1 MPPPYEAYIQKYNP
15 KIQKH
20 TATHTYP
27 ETQTYTH
34 PSTHI
39 QTYIHTH
46 TTHTHPVHTKVATA
60 SPVFTSTRSG
70 KGMMG
75 SKWMSSLG
83 TTSPSSPSSPP
94 PPFPN
99 SCCPAPAQWNG
110 FPESVNNKGGSV
122 SVSTPTEYIHKHT
135 DVRYGRGDACRIM
148 SRCMCLYPV
157 ATELVTW
164 QCQCVSTDRI
174 CPQAQRHKI
183 QQKRCLQNNVTVHV
197 PSHSRYCQAWDIKS
211 NLSREAVQV
220 RIICLQRVELK
231 LTICVLQLCLQRVD
245 TVTQNLSIFCLHWA
259 DTVTQNLYIL
269 SSVSSI
275 IIQNLSIFLSSVSR
289 YCNSEPVHILSSVSR
304 YRNSELVCI
313 SVFSGQIL

>member
-1 MPPPYEAYIQKYNP
+1 MPQKSR
-15 KIQKH
+15 H
-20 TATHTYP
+20 
-27 ETQTYTH
+27 TYTH
-34 PSTHI
+34 KSKNTHLHTHI
-39 QTYIHTH
+39 QKPKPTPTHPPTHKPTHTH
-46 TTHTHPVHTKVATA
+46 THLYTKDTTA

-70 KGMMG
+70 KGITG

-135 DVRYGRGDACRIM
+135 DIGYGRGDACRIM
-148 SRCMCLYPV
+148 SRCMYLYPV

-174 CPQAQRHKI
+174 CPQAHRHKI

-211 NLSREAVQV
+211 NLSREAVQA
-220 RIICLQRVELK
+220 RIIQ
-231 LTICVLQLCLQRVD
+231 
-245 TVTQNLSIFCLHWA
+245 S
-259 DTVTQNLYIL
+259 
-269 SSVSSI
+269 
-275 IIQNLSIFLSSVSR
+275 LSSVSR
-289 YCNSEPVHILSSVSR
+289 AETYHLCPSTLSPESRYCNSKSVYILSSLSR
-304 YRNSELVCI
+304 YRNSESLYSVFSERYHNSESVYI
-313 SVFSGQIL
+313 SVFSEQIL